1 MLCRSAVMEEAAQV
15 DADADLDK
23 NRPALVDA
31 DDEAAARFLLSRKAT
46 AAALVSDRRDVEAT
60 DDDVPT
66 TDLSVDALKAVAQLR
81 VATVAVNAKK
91 AILASLWNNMINVF
105 VLLENEIFR
114 EVILCFTSHK

>member
-1 MLCRSAVMEEAAQV
+1 MEEAAHV

-31 DDEAAARFLLSRKAT
+31 EDEAAASRFLLSRKAT

-60 DDDVPT
+60 DDDAPT
-66 TDLSVDALKAVAQLR
+66 TDRSVDALKAEAQLR

-91 AILASLWNNMINVF
+91 AILASL
-105 VLLENEIFR
+105 
-114 EVILCFTSHK
+114 